1 MIDNQGR
8 DLFLFPF
15 LFIMRKIIHIDM
27 DAFFASVEQRNHPE
41 YRGKPLIV
49 AGSPDK
55 RGVVSTCSY
64 EARVFGVHSAMP
76 TRTAMNLC
84 PHGIFIEGDMQTYKE
99 VSDTI
104 FAIFYKYTTKVEPMS
119 IDEAFLDV
127 TDSVSAERS
136 ATMIASQI
144 LRDIFNS
151 TGLTASAGVSYNKF
165 LAKVASSLRKPAGLS
180 VIKPSGA
187 ISFLENLPIE
197 KFYGIGKVTA
207 KKLRSMNIKSGKDLK
222 ALDLQTLISHF
233 GKAGAF
239 YYNIVRGIDERE
251 VETDSVR
258 KSYGRETTLISDITD
273 MAKIRIYIRRLSIKV
288 ANYLKRDKITGRTVT
303 LKLKYSD
310 FQTVTRA
317 KSFTHGI
324 ADAAA
329 IGEIACELLQKT
341 EAGSRPVRLIGV
353 SISNFSDLSS
363 PTRLSDIE
371 QLELPFE

>member
-1 MIDNQGR
+1 
-8 DLFLFPF
+8 
-15 LFIMRKIIHIDM
+15 MRKIIHIDM

-49 AGSPDK
+49 AGDPDK

-84 PHGIFIEGDMQTYKE
+84 PQGIFIEGDMHTYKE
-99 VSDTI
+99 ISNQVFS
-104 FAIFYKYTTKVEPMS
+104 IFYKYTSKVEPMS

-127 TDSVSAERS
+127 SESVNDGRS
-136 ATMIASQI
+136 ATEIASLI
-144 LRDIFNS
+144 LRDIFNE

-239 YYNIVRGIDERE
+239 YFNIVRGIDNRE
-251 VETDSVR
+251 VETDSMR
-258 KSYGRETTLISDITD
+258 KSYGRETTLPKDITD
-273 MAKIRIYIRRLSIKV
+273 IAKIRIYIRRLALKV
-288 ANYLKRDKITGRTVT
+288 GKYLQHDKLAGRTVT

-310 FQTVTRA
+310 FQSVTRS
-317 KSFTHGI
+317 KSLTKAISDGN
-324 ADAAA
+324 A
-329 IGEIACELLQKT
+329 IGEIACELLRKT
-341 EAGSRPVRLIGV
+341 EAGIRPVRLIGV
-353 SISNFSDLSS
+353 SMTNFPDG
-363 PTRLSDIE
+363 TAKHIETE
-371 QLELPFE
+371 QLQLPFE

>member
-1 MIDNQGR
+1 
-8 DLFLFPF
+8 
-15 LFIMRKIIHIDM
+15 M

-41 YRGKPLIV
+41 YRGRPLIV
-49 AGSPDK
+49 AGSPEK

-64 EARVFGVHSAMP
+64 EARAFGVHSAMP

-99 VSDTI
+99 VSNQV
-104 FAIFYKYTTKVEPMS
+104 FEIFYKYTRKVEPMS

-127 TDSVSAERS
+127 TDFATEERS

-144 LRDIFNS
+144 LRDIYKN

-187 ISFLENLPIE
+187 IPFLENRPIE

-207 KKLRSMNIKSGKDLK
+207 KKLRSMNIKTGKDLK

-239 YYNIVRGIDERE
+239 YYNIVRGIDDRE
-251 VETDSVR
+251 VETDWVR

-273 MAKIRIYIRRLSIKV
+273 IAQIRIYIRRLSIKV
-288 ANYLKRDKITGRTVT
+288 AKYLLRDKLAGRTVT

-310 FQTVTRA
+310 FQTVTRS

-324 ADAAA
+324 SDAAA
-329 IGEIACELLQKT
+329 IGEIACELLAKT

-353 SISNFSDLSS
+353 SISNFPDDTTPL
-363 PTRLSDIE
+363 PAADIE
-371 QLELPFE
+371 QLELPFSLTVIE

>member
-1 MIDNQGR
+1 
-8 DLFLFPF
+8 
-15 LFIMRKIIHIDM
+15 MRKIIHIDM

-49 AGSPDK
+49 AGDPDK

-84 PHGIFIEGDMQTYKE
+84 PHGIFIEGDMKNYKD
-99 VSDTI
+99 VSNQV
-104 FAIFYKYTTKVEPMS
+104 FEIFYKYTSKVEPMS

-127 TDSVSAERS
+127 TDSVTAERS

-144 LRDIFNS
+144 LRDIFN
-151 TGLTASAGVSYNKF
+151 TVGLTASAGVSYNKF

-187 ISFLENLPIE
+187 IPFLENLPIE

-251 VETDSVR
+251 VETDWVR

-273 MAKIRIYIRRLSIKV
+273 IAKIRIYIRRLSIKV
-288 ANYLKRDKITGRTVT
+288 AKYLQRDKLAGRTVT

-310 FQTVTRA
+310 FQSITRS

-324 ADAAA
+324 SDAGAMA
-329 IGEIACELLQKT
+329 EIACELLHKT
-341 EAGSRPVRLIGV
+341 EAGTRPVRLIGV
-353 SISNFSDLSS
+353 SISNFPDETAHLPESHV
-363 PTRLSDIE
+363 E
-371 QLELPFE
+371 QLSLPFEENLNID

>member
-1 MIDNQGR
+1 M
-8 DLFLFPF
+8 
-15 LFIMRKIIHIDM
+15 IMRKIIHIDM

-49 AGSPDK
+49 AGDPDK

-84 PHGIFIEGDMQTYKE
+84 PQGIFVEGDMRTYQE
-99 VSDTI
+99 VSKQV
-104 FAIFYKYTTKVEPMS
+104 FAVFYKYTSKVEPMS

-127 TDSVSAERS
+127 TDSVTDQCS
-136 ATMIASQI
+136 ATEIASMI
-144 LRDIFNS
+144 LREIFTE

-207 KKLRSMNIKSGKDLK
+207 KKLRAMNIKTGKDLK

-239 YYNIVRGIDERE
+239 YFNIVRGIDERE
-251 VETDSVR
+251 VETDSMR
-258 KSYGRETTLISDITD
+258 KSYGRETTLPKDITD
-273 MAKIRIYIRRLSIKV
+273 IAKIRIYIRRLALKT
-288 ANYLKRDKITGRTVT
+288 AKYLQRDNSAGRTVT

-310 FQTVTRA
+310 FQTITRS
-317 KSFTHGI
+317 KSFTKPISDGS
-324 ADAAA
+324 A
-329 IGEIACELLQKT
+329 IGEIACELLRKT

-353 SISNFSDLSS
+353 SISNFHDN
-363 PTRLSDIE
+363 TKQAVEIE
-371 QLELPFE
+371 QLQLPF

>member
-1 MIDNQGR
+1 
-8 DLFLFPF
+8 
-15 LFIMRKIIHIDM
+15 MRKIIHIDM

-49 AGSPDK
+49 AGDPDK

-76 TRTAMNLC
+76 TKSAMKLC
-84 PHGIFIEGDMQTYKE
+84 PQGIFIEGDMHVYKE
-99 VSDTI
+99 VSNQV
-104 FAIFYKYTTKVEPMS
+104 FSIFYKYTSKVEPMS

-127 TDSVSAERS
+127 TESVNDGRS
-136 ATMIASQI
+136 ATEIASMI
-144 LRDIFNS
+144 LREIFNE

-187 ISFLENLPIE
+187 ISFLEKLPIE

-207 KKLRSMNIKSGKDLK
+207 GKLRSMNIKTGKDLK
-222 ALDLQTLISHF
+222 ALDLQTLINHF

-239 YYNIVRGIDERE
+239 YFNIVRGIDDRE
-251 VETDSVR
+251 VETDSMR
-258 KSYGRETTLISDITD
+258 KSYGRETTLPKDITD
-273 MAKIRIYIRRLSIKV
+273 TAKIRIYIRRLAIKV
-288 ANYLKRDKITGRTVT
+288 AKYLQRDKLSGRTVT

-310 FQTVTRA
+310 FQSVTRS
-317 KSFTHGI
+317 KSFTKAISDGN
-324 ADAAA
+324 A
-329 IGEIACELLQKT
+329 IGEIACELLRKT

-353 SISNFSDLSS
+353 SMSNFPDNTNS
-363 PTRLSDIE
+363 TIETE
-371 QLELPFE
+371 QLKLPFEQE